1 MDNTFGNIANQM
13 VSDLSEQGSS
23 PSNDN
28 QVSSNSSSQ
37 ALSSEREQEVAQ
49 ALAELDKMDKFKFQG
64 QEWTP
69 KDLEKAILRQ
79 KDYTQKTQSLSDER
93 KSFGDERKFY
103 ENLAW
108 DLMKLRDNPSMVQE
122 FVKVYPQQFHQ
133 YAEQFLKQASNQVQQ
148 QGNQGQ
154 PPQQSHADVQTL
166 SRLERL
172 EKFYNDQEVAKNET
186 EIKNIMTSMS
196 TKYPD
201 AANFQE
207 MVLGRAYESHTQ
219 GTQLTPQVW
228 EDIYK
233 QVNDQVG
240 SMLKTKYGDLVKKQ
254 QAANVKARDVG
265 AGGGTVGTAPKK
277 FKGFKEATAAAIA
290 DLTNR
295 D

>member
-1 MDNTFGNIANQM
+1 MESFGSIANQM
-13 VSDLSEQGSS
+13 IADHADQGSS
-23 PSNDN
+23 QDNDVKVSN
-28 QVSSNSSSQ
+28 NSSSQ
-37 ALSSEREQEVAQ
+37 ALGDAQEREVAQ
-49 ALAELDKMDKFKFQG
+49 AMAELDKMDKFKFQG

-79 KDYTQKTQSLSDER
+79 KDYTQKTQGLSDER

-108 DLMKLRDNPSMVQE
+108 DLMKLRDDPSKVQE
-122 FVKVYPQQFHQ
+122 FVKVYPQAFHK
-133 YAEQFLKQASNQVQQ
+133 YAEEFLKQASNQVQSQAPQTQ
-148 QGNQGQ
+148 QQ
-154 PPQQSHADVQTL
+154 PYQDVQTL

-172 EKFYNDQEVAKNET
+172 EKFYNDQEVAKNEL
-186 EIKNIMTSMS
+186 EIKNVMTSMA

-201 AANFQE
+201 AANFTE
-207 MVLGRAYESHTQ
+207 MVLGRAYEAHTQ

-240 SMLKTKYGDLVKKQ
+240 SMIKTKYGDLVKKQ

-290 DLTNR
+290 DLSGR
-295 D
+295 DS